1 MLRKFRRERFVRD
14 KALIVAVNLDV
25 SQMQVENLRIHQ
37 SLWKDHPGVLE
48 HALHRDWKHLLFN
61 IVNP

>member
-37 SLWKDHPGVLE
+37 SLWKDHPDVLE
-48 HALHRDWKHLLFN
+48 HALHED
-61 IVNP
+61 